1 MYIYIIYHTTEMF
14 RNDYSQKSQKQQLVT
29 IFHHVQRCF
38 QAQVSTT
45 LDEAHLFYKCCMSL
59 KKLMQHHFH

>member
-1 MYIYIIYHTTEMF
+1 MF

>member
-1 MYIYIIYHTTEMF
+1 MF

-45 LDEAHLFYKCCMSL
+45 LDEAHLFLQMLHEPEKTHAASFPL
-59 KKLMQHHFH
+59 IH